1 MVRRVV
7 IIALMCAAMGTPVVA
22 QSPATVGAPTPT
34 ATTVPAVNRPPTLP
48 WWLEGTEPVTELPQP
63 KPLEDHRQ
71 HTPPWHPTPPPAA
84 FAGSACNFNTEC
96 LPGDLFSPDYSSCQ
110 VLLGAYASSSLGPTI
125 HAFNYIPLSLRY
137 GTMLTAP
144 DDMDGDLRGN
154 WECLAGLNIAPI
166 FSRYGRCAVGPSLYL
181 RRNFV
186 HPGATLVPYAQVGAG
201 FLLTDAY
208 KEKWQD
214 AIGQAFEFHLQANIG
229 LRYFISEHWSL
240 DIEGGLQHISNC
252 GMASRNAGVNA
263 LGAQLGFTYHFP
275 AGGK

>member
-1 MVRRVV
+1 MRHCGD
-7 IIALMCAAMGTPVVA
+7 IAVLVLCAFSAPVLA
-22 QSPATVGAPTPT
+22 QPPSALGEAT
-34 ATTVPAVNRPPTLP
+34 PAVTTSAATRPPNLP
-48 WWLEGTEPVTELPQP
+48 WWLEGTEAPAVLPQP
-63 KPLEDHRQ
+63 TLLEEHSHQ
-71 HTPPWHPTPPPAA
+71 GPAWHPTPPPAA
-84 FAGSACNFNTEC
+84 FAGSACNFNVEC

-110 VLLGAYASSSLGPTI
+110 VLLGAYASSSLGPEI
-125 HAFNYIPLSLRY
+125 HAFNYLPLSLRY

-186 HPGATLVPYAQVGAG
+186 HPDAKLVPYAQVGAG

-214 AIGQAFEFHLQANIG
+214 AIGQSFEFHLHANIG
-229 LRYFISEHWSL
+229 LRYFITEHWSL

-252 GMASRNAGVNA
+252 GMANRNAGVNA

-275 AGGK
+275 AGAK